1 MYVLLLLLLSSLDCQ
16 LVEGETMTLVGG
28 EAEVPVVTLTN
39 CKISMY
45 RAFHISRNGRR
56 YFISKIE
63 DK

>member
-28 EAEVPVVTLTN
+28 EAEVSVVRLTN

-45 RAFHISRNGRR
+45 VSRS
-56 YFISKIE
+56 IP
-63 DK
+63 